1 MQGRE
6 LGFWKK
12 TAIPLGNLQ
21 QVKAFDGFK
30 SLPRSLG
37 RVLEIG
43 AGPYTKIF
51 LMLEV
56 LTCSACSLLI
66 DCVVQEAAKQGM
78 PFEIESVSLQDPMVD
93 TYPTEAKHCTYA
105 AGTFCPPGHGC
116 LEKMCVSNIPVIENP
131 SLTCDLPRD

>member
-1 MQGRE
+1 MQDRE

-21 QVKAFDGFK
+21 QVEAFDGFK

-56 LTCSACSLLI
+56 LTCSACSLLN
-66 DCVVQEAAKQGM
+66 DCVV
-78 PFEIESVSLQDPMVD
+78 
-93 TYPTEAKHCTYA
+93 H
-105 AGTFCPPGHGC
+105 AGSS
-116 LEKMCVSNIPVIENP
+116 KA
-131 SLTCDLPRD
+131 RDAFRNRIGEFARPDG